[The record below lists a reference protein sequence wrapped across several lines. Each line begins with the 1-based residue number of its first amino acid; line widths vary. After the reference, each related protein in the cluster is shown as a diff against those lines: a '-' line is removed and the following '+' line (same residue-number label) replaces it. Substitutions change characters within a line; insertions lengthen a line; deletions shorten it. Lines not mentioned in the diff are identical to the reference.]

1 MHAQLRDMV
10 LRAAARSN
18 LPIRWLPDRLAEQ
31 NFAIGE
37 PPSKASPWVRV
48 LMGHLQSLRQ
58 RLDGQAG
65 LTPAD
70 VAEVRHLTMVAGR
83 ACLQPSQPG
92 SGAHEPPVGI
102 AQEPGRSS
110 RDRTC

>member
-1 MHAQLRDMV
+1 MLETNTETQKLPSSYSTEVQVFRINFEPENVRAQLRDMV

-31 NFAIGE
+31 NFAMGE

-58 RLDGQAG
+58 RLDAQAG

-70 VAEVRHLTMVAGR
+70 VTEVRLLA
-83 ACLQPSQPG
+83 
-92 SGAHEPPVGI
+92 I
-102 AQEPGRSS
+102 AE
-110 RDRTC
+110 